1 MTKQCESLEKAM
13 KSNDKQSQMAQLCRE
28 FAVEKAE
35 IIENNDKKVCFTN
48 LLLHII
54 EIYFWI

>member
-1 MTKQCESLEKAM
+1 M

-35 IIENNDKKVCFTN
+35 IIEKNDKRVCSIYKIEYLELKVFV
-48 LLLHII
+48 
-54 EIYFWI
+54 